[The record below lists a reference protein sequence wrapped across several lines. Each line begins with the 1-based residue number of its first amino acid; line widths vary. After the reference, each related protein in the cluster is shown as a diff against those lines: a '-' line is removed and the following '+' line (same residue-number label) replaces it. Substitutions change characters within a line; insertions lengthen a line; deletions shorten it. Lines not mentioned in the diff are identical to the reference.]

1 MSPCLPR
8 GNELLH
14 RPVVCRYIICT
25 FACIHAF
32 ECSSS
37 VRVDLDWSLAALDC
51 LICSLP
57 PLNLKLLYQWQS
69 SRARSH
75 QTSNNGALRM
85 VTWCHFMEKLAPA
98 WHCSPIWELIFFS
111 LLEMGQQRI
120 PAYWGNENIRQHT
133 MPYYTAVLY
142 LDDLGWLGFKRLAA
156 SCPST
161 ILWKDSL
168 KVVAYIED
176 VCLVV

>member
-14 RPVVCRYIICT
+14 MSVVCGYMICT
-25 FACIHAF
+25 FASIHAF

-37 VRVDLDWSLAALDC
+37 VHVDLDWSLAALDC

-98 WHCSPIWELIFFS
+98 WHCSPIRELIFFFRS
-111 LLEMGQQRI
+111 WKWANNASQLTEVTKTL
-120 PAYWGNENIRQHT
+120 GNIQCHTIR
-133 MPYYTAVLY
+133 PY